1 MQSEFIKKVMPLIE
15 SAANA
20 ARDYGFKVTDN
31 VHTLYSI
38 YSSRKSLL
46 TDAAYK
52 IEKEGTA
59 SPDRFTKPLTA
70 EEFEQYLLSNGV
82 WVDPEE

>member
-1 MQSEFIKKVMPLIE
+1 MESEFIKKVKPLIE
-15 SAANA
+15 SAAEA
-20 ARDYGFKVTDN
+20 AREYGYRVTDN
-31 VHTLYSI
+31 VHTLYSV
-38 YSSRKSLL
+38 YASRKNSL